1 MLQAELE
8 QALPA
13 AGNAGSLQSS
23 PVVQDLRQLCEQVE
37 TLKAEREAT
46 ENELKNAQF
55 DMCELLL
62 VLVGKI
68 VCWVGRGGS
77 GGGGGGG
84 GEERG

>member
-1 MLQAELE
+1 ME
-8 QALPA
+8 
-13 AGNAGSLQSS
+13 GGGG
-23 PVVQDLRQLCEQVE
+23 RRGG
-37 TLKAEREAT
+37 EREVT